1 MISYA
6 TNVFSRLIANAH
18 TDPLPR
24 RTGADPAMN
33 RPKAEPN
40 TGGEAL
46 QGTVV
51 ETDVPARLDSLPFGR
66 FHLLVIIAL
75 GITWILDGLGVT
87 LTRDLSGEL
96 KSSSPRGSAAGPTC

>member
-1 MISYA
+1 MA
-6 TNVFSRLIANAH
+6 FPAGNVSPHQGLSRTPAA
-18 TDPLPR
+18 
-24 RTGADPAMN
+24 ADPTPAEN
-33 RPKAEPN
+33 DAAGRPPRQSGAI
-40 TGGEAL
+40 
-46 QGTVV
+46 VV
-51 ETDVPARLDSLPFGR
+51 TDIPARLDALPFGR